1 MDIPVGLPTS
11 SLNTSQL
18 PAQSSSNFAVYCW
31 SMKTSDFHLRAFVW
45 DALPSD
51 ISVAHSFTSFAHCP
65 GNCLSMRPNS
75 LAFYEKLQPTPSL
88 YRHLFPMP
96 YSALFFH
103 SISILE
109 HTKQFIYLYFIF
121 SVSSIRLSIPWR
133 QRVLSVL
140 FMDVFWV
147 SRKWLAQQ
155 RVLSNYL

>member
-11 SLNTSQL
+11 SLNTSSTSQL

-31 SMKTSDFHLRAFVW
+31 SMNTSDFHLRAFVW

-65 GNCLSMRPNS
+65 GNCLSMRLNS
-75 LAFYEKLQPTPSL
+75 LSFYEKLQPTPSP

-109 HTKQFIYLYFIF
+109 HTKQFTYLCFIF
-121 SVSSIRLSIPWR
+121 FRLLHQAFNSMTAESSVC
-133 QRVLSVL
+133 SVHGCIL
-140 FMDVFWV
+140 GIQKMAC
-147 SRKWLAQQ
+147 STAGAQ
-155 RVLSNYL
+155 